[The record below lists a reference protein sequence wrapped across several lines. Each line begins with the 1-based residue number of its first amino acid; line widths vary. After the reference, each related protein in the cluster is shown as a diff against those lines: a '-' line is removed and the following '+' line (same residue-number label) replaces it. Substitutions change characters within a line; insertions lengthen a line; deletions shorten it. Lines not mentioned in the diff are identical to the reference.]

1 MKTYDDNGYGDVR
14 SPAAQ
19 RADHENQ
26 SKIELVASR
35 KAEPDAVLDLQRS
48 AGNAAVVQLLADD
61 RQNELQDQQGGHS
74 PVLDVVGRGGGQPL
88 DPMTKTTMESGLG
101 ADFSDVRVHTDGAAA
116 SSAAAVQAHAYTVG
130 NDVVFQAGRYEPETS
145 VGQRMLAHELTHVV
159 QQRSGPVDGTPAGG
173 GISVSDPSDRFEQA
187 AEDNASRFVAADHGA
202 AAPAIGAAPAAPA
215 VQRSGEGDDD
225 RSVQG
230 MFVQRA
236 AEPEQEEEPVQ
247 GSFVQREGEED
258 KMEDEAG

>member
-1 MKTYDDNGYGDVR
+1 
-14 SPAAQ
+14 
-19 RADHENQ
+19 
-26 SKIELVASR
+26 
-35 KAEPDAVLDLQRS
+35 
-48 AGNAAVVQLLADD
+48 
-61 RQNELQDQQGGHS
+61 
-74 PVLDVVGRGGGQPL
+74 
-88 DPMTKTTMESGLG
+88 MESGLG

-145 VGQRMLAHELTHVV
+145 DGQRMLAHELTHVV

-173 GISVSDPSDRFEQA
+173 GISLSDPSDRFERA

-202 AAPAIGAAPAAPA
+202 TAPAIGAAPAAPA
-215 VQRSGEGDDD
+215 VQRSGEGGDDTA
-225 RSVQG
+225 VQG

-236 AEPEQEEEPVQ
+236 ADPEQEEEPVQ

-258 KMEDEAG
+258 KMDDEAG